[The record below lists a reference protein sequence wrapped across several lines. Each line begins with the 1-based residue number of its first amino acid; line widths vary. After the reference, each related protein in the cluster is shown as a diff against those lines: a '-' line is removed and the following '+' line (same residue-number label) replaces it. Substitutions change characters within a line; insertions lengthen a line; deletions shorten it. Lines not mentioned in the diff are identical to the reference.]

1 MFYEI
6 VGKLS
11 IALVSAFLFLILV
24 SLLLGVILIKK
35 NKFILPRLLLFAT
48 ENFYVQVK
56 KVAKAFGLGEE
67 IVDRICIEV
76 RNHLSAENFA
86 RVQPRDRILVLPQ
99 CLRHIKCPA
108 RLDSKI
114 GIACREC
121 GMCIVKEIKAEV
133 EKLGYG
139 FYIVP
144 GGRFVERIV
153 KAVKPKAAL
162 GVACCKDL
170 SAAMREISK
179 TKCIVLGVP
188 LIHEGCVQT
197 KVNLIELFKRMKLGI
212 EDGIVR
218 ADKICP
224 DAKPGMGG

>member
-11 IALVSAFLFLILV
+11 IAMALVFIALILI

-35 NKFILPRLLLFAT
+35 NRFILPSLLLFVMD
-48 ENFYVQVK
+48 NFQVQVK
-56 KVAKAFGLGEE
+56 KVARAFGLGEK
-67 IVDRICIEV
+67 IIDQICIDV
-76 RNHLSAENFA
+76 RNHLSTESFA
-86 RVQPRDRILVLPQ
+86 RVQAKDRILVVPQ

-114 GIACREC
+114 GIACKEC
-121 GMCIVKEIKAEV
+121 GMCIIKDIKSEV
-133 EKLGYG
+133 ERLGYG

-153 KAVKPKAAL
+153 RAIKPKAAL

-170 SAAMREISK
+170 NAAMHEISK
-179 TKCIVLGVP
+179 TKCVVLGVP
-188 LIHEGCVQT
+188 LIHDGCVQT
-197 KVNLIELFKRMKLGI
+197 KVNLDELFRRMKLGI

-218 ADKICP
+218 VEKTCTDV
-224 DAKPGMGG
+224 KPRTS